1 MHHTHRLQNPE
12 YQHRFVTL
20 APYIDQSSYRIPPTF
35 SLERGFN
42 LFRAMGLS
50 HITVVDKDNRVV
62 GILSRKDLTNIN
74 IHRRLEKLKQA
85 PHEPHDEEH
94 GGAGGPG
101 AGGPGGFAPAPPAA
115 GSGEQDEQLRS
126 VGGISRS
133 ARAQV
138 DVQLQESHSEAIA
151 VAGLDQGILI

>member
-1 MHHTHRLQNPE
+1 M
-12 YQHRFVTL
+12 TL

-50 HITVVDKDNRVV
+50 HITVVDKDNQVV
-62 GILSRKDLTNIN
+62 GILSRKDLTNMN
-74 IHRRLEKLKQA
+74 ISRALEKKIKDE
-85 PHEPHDEEH
+85 HEATTHARDEER
-94 GGAGGPG
+94 GGMGGGGGGGGGVASSVAGEGH
-101 AGGPGGFAPAPPAA
+101 ATQ
-115 GSGEQDEQLRS
+115 QDEQPRS
-126 VGGISRS
+126 VGGTSRS
-133 ARAQV
+133 ARAPA